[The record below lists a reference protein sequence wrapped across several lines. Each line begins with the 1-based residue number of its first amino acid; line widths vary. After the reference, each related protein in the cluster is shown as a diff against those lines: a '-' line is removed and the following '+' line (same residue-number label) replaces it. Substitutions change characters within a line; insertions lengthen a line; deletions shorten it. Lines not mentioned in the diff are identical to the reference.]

1 MRLKKSDIKMLKI
14 TKRTEYGLI
23 ALTHIKHS
31 SKDNL
36 ISSNK
41 IASHYNIPKELMA
54 KTLQVMV
61 KKGYLKAVKGSSGGY
76 KSNVKLKDVSLK
88 DFIESLEGPL
98 ALTDCYISDKCEQI
112 TACNIKEPINR
123 INDNL
128 LDFLDN
134 ISLMEIT
141 K

>member
-1 MRLKKSDIKMLKI
+1 MLKI

-23 ALTHIKHS
+23 ALSHITS
-31 SKDNL
+31 SPKGML
-36 ISSNK
+36 VSSSN
-41 IASHYNIPKELMA
+41 IANQYNIPKELMA
-54 KTLQVMV
+54 KTLQLMA
-61 KKGYLKAVKGSSGGY
+61 KAGYLKAIKGPSGGY
-76 KSNVKLKDVSLK
+76 QANIKLRNISLK

-98 ALTDCYISDKCEQI
+98 GLADCNINDQCKQI
-112 TACNIKEPINR
+112 TACNIKEPIKK

-128 LDFLDN
+128 LHFLDN

>member
-1 MRLKKSDIKMLKI
+1 MLKI
-14 TKRTEYGLI
+14 TKRTEYALI
-23 ALTHIKHS
+23 ALSHIENSPKE
-31 SKDNL
+31 DL

-54 KTLQVMV
+54 KTLQSMV
-61 KKGYLKAVKGSSGGY
+61 REGYLKAVKGPSGGY
-76 KSNVKLKDVSLK
+76 QSNIKLKDISLK

-98 ALTDCYISDKCEQI
+98 ALTDCYIGDDCDQI
-112 TACNIKEPINR
+112 TACNIKEPIKK

-134 ISLMEIT
+134 ISLVEIT